1 VAPDLT
7 HLASRKTL
15 AAGVLDNTPDS
26 LARWLR
32 DPQSIKPG
40 SHMPSLKLTDAEA
53 ADLVA
58 YFGGLP

>member
-1 VAPDLT
+1 
-7 HLASRKTL
+7 
-15 AAGVLDNTPDS
+15 VLDNTPES

-58 YFGGLP
+58 YLGGLP